1 MPSGCV
7 RSKALVEVRN
17 APAPHRVEPAT
28 KMRYAA
34 RVRKVL
40 VFQHAAHEIL
50 GTLNPMLKERGFRVR
65 YINYDRDPGAQ
76 PSVDKYNGLIVLGG
90 HMGVYEADI
99 YSHIKTE
106 MLLIE
111 KALAKGIPILGICL
125 GAQMLAQALGA
136 HVRKHTQREMGWYDV
151 HLTEAGRRDR
161 VFASF
166 GKTEKVFQM
175 HGDTFDI
182 PKSAEHLAF
191 SDICVGQAF
200 RYGHNVYGMQFHLE
214 VDQPMIERWLKNPR
228 NLADLASTKGH
239 CSAAAIETG
248 IEKHLAASMSLS
260 RATFATFLDL
270 FGEIQRRERLGSR

>member
-1 MPSGCV
+1 M
-7 RSKALVEVRN
+7 EV
-17 APAPHRVEPAT
+17 H
-28 KMRYAA
+28 A
-34 RVRKVL
+34 RMSYPQNVRKVL

-76 PSVDKYNGLIVLGG
+76 PSVEKYNGLIVLGG

-125 GAQMLAQALGA
+125 GAQMVAQALGA

-151 HLTEAGRRDR
+151 HLTEEGQRDR
-161 VFASF
+161 VFTHF
-166 GKTEKVFQM
+166 QKTEKIFQM

-182 PKSAEHLAF
+182 PKSAEHLAY
-191 SDICVGQAF
+191 SEICKGQAF

-214 VDQPMIERWLKNPR
+214 VDRPMIDRWLKNPR
-228 NLADLASTKGH
+228 NVADLESTKGQ
-239 CSAAAIETG
+239 CSATAIETG
-248 IEKHLAASMSLS
+248 IERHLAHSMSLS
-260 RATFATFLDL
+260 RGTFGSFLDL